1 MNISDNFSRANMIYI
16 IFTIF
21 VLILAGKRLRN
32 VALTYPVGH
41 NIEKFS
47 NEFLLYRPFDGY
59 F

>member
-1 MNISDNFSRANMIYI
+1 MIFRAPTMIYI

-47 NEFLLYRPFDGY
+47 NEFLLYRPSDGY

>member
-1 MNISDNFSRANMIYI
+1 MIFRAPIMIYI

-21 VLILAGKRLRN
+21 VLILANKRLRN

-41 NIEKFS
+41 NIKKFS